1 LVQQYLG
8 VQHEYGI
15 FDCITLVK
23 HFYKNQLNI
32 DFNLPTYPY
41 DMSWIKNFTPE
52 YIDQWALRYS
62 VKVNLTELKNYD
74 VIAFK
79 SRNTNLII
87 HFGIYLTPNRLL
99 HVEHG
104 GASRI
109 DSLSTYWID
118 YIYAI
123 YRHEQLV

>member
-1 LVQQYLG
+1 MVQQYLG
-8 VQHEYGI
+8 IQHEYGV

-23 HFYKNQLNI
+23 RFYKNQLNL
-32 DFNLPTYPY
+32 DFSLPAYPY
-41 DMSWIKNFTPE
+41 DISWIKIFTPE

-79 SRNTNLII
+79 SRKTNLII

-118 YIYAI
+118 YIHAI

>member
-8 VQHEYGI
+8 VHHEYGT

-41 DMSWIKNFTPE
+41 DISWIKNFTPE

-79 SRNTNLII
+79 SRKTNLII

-118 YIYAI
+118 YIHAI

>member
-1 LVQQYLG
+1 MVQQYLG
-8 VQHEYGI
+8 IQHEYGT
-15 FDCITLVK
+15 FDCLILIQQ
-23 HFYKNQLNI
+23 FYKNELVL
-32 DFNLPTYPY
+32 DFSIPAYPH
-41 DMSWIKNFTPE
+41 DLKWIKRFSAE
-52 YIDQWALRYS
+52 HIDELFLNYS
-62 VKVNLTELKNYD
+62 VKVNLTEIKNYD

-79 SRNTNLII
+79 SRRTNLII

-118 YIYAI
+118 YIHAI
-123 YRHEQLV
+123 YRHEQMV